1 MPSFHKV
8 LFPVDLSPRC
18 TDIAPYVAAVAHK
31 FESELILLHV
41 FGVYDG
47 LAYGEASPTV
57 VYAAY
62 EDVIRQRRISELER
76 FGCEEF
82 KDLKVIRTVEV
93 GDAAHRITQHVD
105 EHKIDLVVMP
115 THGRGKFRRLLL
127 GSVTSKVLHDTPC
140 PVWTTAHS
148 ETVVPQGFQNI
159 RNIVC
164 AIDSC
169 PDAVRLIHTACDMA
183 NRYGASVRLVHAI
196 PCPEYDDGVLDD
208 APFKRFLLETAN
220 ERIAALQHEAQTGFD
235 VCVKTGDVA
244 AVVNDVASTCNA
256 QLVVIG
262 RGRMREFLGRLRT
275 NANAIIRESPC
286 PVLSV

>member
-1 MPSFHKV
+1 MPTFHKL

-18 TDIAPYVAAVAHK
+18 TDIAPYVAAIAHK
-31 FESELILLHV
+31 FESELVLLHA

-47 LAYGEASPTV
+47 VSYGEASPTV
-57 VYAAY
+57 IYAAY
-62 EDVIRQRRISELER
+62 KDVTRQHRISELES

-82 KDLKVIRTVEV
+82 KGLNVTRTVEV
-93 GDAAHRITQHVD
+93 GDAAHRITQYVD
-105 EHKIDLVVMP
+105 EHGIDLVVMP

-127 GSVTSKVLHDTPC
+127 GSVTSKVLHDTEC

-148 ETVVPQGFQNI
+148 ETVVSRGFQNI

-164 AIDSC
+164 AIGTYS
-169 PDAVRLIHTACDMA
+169 DAVRLIHTACDMA
-183 NRYGASVRLVHAI
+183 NRYGASLRLVHAV
-196 PCPEYDDGVLDD
+196 PCPEYDNGVLDD
-208 APFKRFLLETAN
+208 APFQRFLLETAS
-220 ERIAALQHEAQTGFD
+220 ERIAALQQEAQTHFD
-235 VCVKTGDVA
+235 TCIKTGEVA
-244 AVVNDVASTCNA
+244 AVVSDLASSCDA

-262 RGRMREFLGRLRT
+262 RGRMQEFLGRLRT